1 MDEKDERGAR
11 EEWRERRRE
20 YKEERREQ
28 HDEDDFI
35 SPYHRRAYRGWR
47 DPVGGV
53 ALGLLIIWLGV
64 TFYLKYTGVLPE
76 SNWWAY
82 MLAGFGVIW
91 LLGGLVRLFWPRW
104 SYRALGMLI
113 PGIIV
118 GAIGM
123 MFIAGSFQFWPLI
136 LIAAGLAVI
145 VVVIVR
151 AIWRSSRKEE

>member
-1 MDEKDERGAR
+1 MDERDFEDPR

-20 YKEERREQ
+20 WRA
-28 HDEDDFI
+28 
-35 SPYHRRAYRGWR
+35 HRYGYGGWR
-47 DPVGGV
+47 DPIGGI

-82 MLAGFGVIW
+82 MLAGFGGIW
-91 LLGGLVRLFWPRW
+91 TLGGLVRLFWPRW

-123 MFIAGSFQFWPLI
+123 MYIAGSFMLWPLI
-136 LIAAGLAVI
+136 LVAVGAVVI

-151 AIWRSSRKEE
+151 AIWRSSRKDEE